1 MSTQNL
7 IQIKRSETT
16 KTPAS
21 LANGELAWSSNG
33 NVLYV
38 GDFGTVRSVGGEHI
52 TGTNEVDVSYAAN
65 GEVTIG
71 LAANVDFSNL
81 DANTFALSG
90 YLVDSFT
97 NDLNVSASNT
107 QLVAADEIKDY
118 VDTEIATGIA
128 SIDNINDVDTTGKA
142 QGDVLAYDGS
152 NWVDYNVIGD
162 NGFNVTSNTTA
173 LSLNVDA
180 QDGLEANSTGLF
192 VTTGNGLTIDGN
204 GNVAISSGDDV
215 TFGDVAVEGDLTVT
229 GNVVSLDITEFK
241 VEDPLIHLG
250 SNNVADSIDLGFIG
264 HYSDDAG
271 VTIEHAGL
279 FRDADDEKF
288 HFFRDLV
295 DVNLDNG
302 ATTVDKTANT
312 YARAD
317 VVLGNL
323 EGFNATLED
332 VSANSLSL
340 TNDLEVVHGG
350 TGLSSVSNNAILYG
364 QDTGS
369 LAEASGSAYQVL
381 QMNAS
386 GVPVFDS
393 LDGGTF

>member
-152 NWVDYNVIGD
+152 NWVDYDVIGD

-229 GNVVSLDITEFK
+229 LVQIMLLIVLILVLLVIIVMMRVSQLNTLVSFVMLMMKSFTFLEILSMSIWIM
-241 VEDPLIHLG
+241 VQPQLIKQQIHM
-250 SNNVADSIDLGFIG
+250 
-264 HYSDDAG
+264 
-271 VTIEHAGL
+271 
-279 FRDADDEKF
+279 
-288 HFFRDLV
+288 LV
-295 DVNLDNG
+295 LMWFLV
-302 ATTVDKTANT
+302 
-312 YARAD
+312 
-317 VVLGNL
+317 
-323 EGFNATLED
+323 
-332 VSANSLSL
+332 
-340 TNDLEVVHGG
+340 
-350 TGLSSVSNNAILYG
+350 ILKALM
-364 QDTGS
+364 QHS
-369 LAEASGSAYQVL
+369 KMFQ
-381 QMNAS
+381 
-386 GVPVFDS
+386 PIHCH
-393 LDGGTF
+393 